1 MMAELG
7 KHAFEVTLAY
17 AGGLALLAALIAVS
31 AAQARRRKQRLDDA
45 ESRHAR
51 D

>member
-1 MMAELG
+1 MADLG

-17 AGGLALLAALIAVS
+17 AGSLVLLAALVGFS
-31 AAQARRRKQRLDDA
+31 LAQARRSKKRLGDA
-45 ESRHAR
+45 EDRQSR